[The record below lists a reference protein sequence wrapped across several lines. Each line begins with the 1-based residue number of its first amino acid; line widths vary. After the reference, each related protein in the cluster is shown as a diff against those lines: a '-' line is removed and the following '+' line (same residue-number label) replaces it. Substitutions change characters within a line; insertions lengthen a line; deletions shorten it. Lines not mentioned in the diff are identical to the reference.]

1 MNDYKVADNS
11 HSNSRDNERGSSSDS
26 GTATGVAREMRP
38 IKKTAYSDDP
48 TNLIVN
54 YLPVYFTEDHLRE
67 LFSQYGHIES
77 LIVMYNK
84 QAYRKKSKGYG
95 FVKFSNGE
103 EAAAA
108 IKGVD
113 GTRVANKTIKVSI
126 ARPGRARHC
135 SNVFVSRL
143 PCNWRDEDLQAAFS
157 EFGHIVE
164 CRVLTFGDGVS
175 RRCGFVRYDSDEE
188 AKLAMN
194 KMKNYRPT
202 PRDAPLQVNLS
213 VNHSPD
219 ARQMSLEKEMAM
231 HGGRDPFNDYFPPWM
246 SRSELYNTAMHR
258 IGREDDFMMG
268 YGGMGGMYEPM
279 MHDPLASMPFGGR
292 GMPPPPRDMGF
303 YADDYGS
310 AYGGDYGPPPRSHM
324 GNVGGDYGP
333 PPRSQMGNLNF
344 QPVRNMKKDYGWNRG
359 ADSKYGGAPKN
370 NANTGHSGTKQAV
383 AGAESARLFVQNLP
397 EFYEESQLKQ
407 LFSSYAREGEITE
420 VTVQR
425 DRNGKSIQCGFVM
438 FTASSDA
445 NRALESL
452 DGVTLSTLTLMI
464 HVM

>member
-1 MNDYKVADNS
+1 MSYQDTHEEGS
-11 HSNSRDNERGSSSDS
+11 TSSSGNGS
-26 GTATGVAREMRP
+26 MEKSSRTKP
-38 IKKTAYSDDP
+38 YNDDP

-84 QAYRKKSKGYG
+84 HDYRKKSKGYG
-95 FVKFSNGE
+95 FVKFGNGE

-113 GTRVANKTIKVSI
+113 GTRIANKTIKVSI
-126 ARPGRARHC
+126 ARPGRARRS

-143 PCNWRDEDLQAAFS
+143 PVSWRDEDLAKAFQ

-188 AKLAMN
+188 AKTAMN

-219 ARQMSLEKEMAM
+219 ARNMEKEMSM
-231 HGGRDPFNDYFPPWM
+231 NHGHGRDHMDFMPSWM
-246 SRSELYNTAMHR
+246 SRSEMYNSAMHGSR
-258 IGREDDFMMG
+258 GFSRFDDDFMFGPSSSRMDFAS
-268 YGGMGGMYEPM
+268 M
-279 MHDPLASMPFGGR
+279 MHDPMSHMPFGGGR
-292 GMPPPPRDMGF
+292 GMPPPDMGF
-303 YADDYGS
+303 FPDDYGS
-310 AYGGDYGPPPRSHM
+310 HYGSDYGSHRGSAGMGHPDTMEFSKQGRSRGSKPHAKH
-324 GNVGGDYGP
+324 V
-333 PPRSQMGNLNF
+333 
-344 QPVRNMKKDYGWNRG
+344 KKDYGWGSRNG
-359 ADSKYGGAPKN
+359 ESKFESQKSSSPTNCAGGSPAKSE
-370 NANTGHSGTKQAV
+370 SG
-383 AGAESARLFVQNLP
+383 ARLFVQNLP
-397 EFYEESQLKQ
+397 EFYEESHLKQ
-407 LFSSYAREGEITE
+407 LFSSYGEIKDT
-420 VTVQR
+420 TIQR
-425 DRNGKSIQCGFVM
+425 DRHGKSIQCGFVS
-438 FTASSDA
+438 FSQTEDA
-445 NRALESL
+445 NNALEAL
-452 DGVTLSTLTLMI
+452 DGVMLSTQTLVI

>member
-1 MNDYKVADNS
+1 MSIQAQEYS
-11 HSNSRDNERGSSSDS
+11 HQQCGSSVDLGNRS
-26 GTATGVAREMRP
+26 GSQEKL
-38 IKKTAYSDDP
+38 IQENFNDDP

-67 LFSQYGHIES
+67 LFSQYGLIES

-84 QAYRKKSKGYG
+84 HDYRKKSKGYG
-95 FVKFSNGE
+95 FVKFANAD

-113 GTRVANKTIKVSI
+113 GTRIANKTIKVSI
-126 ARPGRARHC
+126 ARPGRARRS

-143 PCNWRDEDLQAAFS
+143 PVSWRDADLEKAFS

-188 AKLAMN
+188 AKNAMN
-194 KMKNYRPT
+194 KMTNYRPT

-219 ARQMSLEKEMAM
+219 ARNAMPMNMEKEMAM
-231 HGGRDPFNDYFPPWM
+231 QGHRDPFDFIPPWM

-258 IGREDDFMMG
+258 LRYEDDFMNPPRT
-268 YGGMGGMYEPM
+268 GGMSDFASM
-279 MHDPLASMPFGGR
+279 MHDPMSSMPFGGGR
-292 GMPPPPRDMGF
+292 GMPPPDMGF
-303 YADDYGS
+303 FPEDYGS
-310 AYGGDYGPPPRSHM
+310 GYGGGEYGPPPRSLGHPDTM
-324 GNVGGDYGP
+324 EFSKQGRPDHW
-333 PPRSQMGNLNF
+333 S
-344 QPVRNMKKDYGWNRG
+344 RNHE
-359 ADSKYGGAPKN
+359 SKYGSHKSSPTPCAGGPSKQ
-370 NANTGHSGTKQAV
+370 GDPGT
-383 AGAESARLFVQNLP
+383 RLFVQNLP

-407 LFSSYAREGEITE
+407 LFGSYGEITE
-420 VTVQR
+420 VTIQR
-425 DRNGKSIQCGFVM
+425 DRNGKSIQCGFVS
-438 FTASSDA
+438 FTVPNDA
-445 NRALESL
+445 NNALEAL
-452 DGVTLSTLTLMI
+452 DGVMLSTQTLVI

>member
-1 MNDYKVADNS
+1 MADFKIVDQKQEGS
-11 HSNSRDNERGSSSDS
+11 AESATHEKTFISKKSNSYR
-26 GTATGVAREMRP
+26 
-38 IKKTAYSDDP
+38 DDP

-84 QAYRKKSKGYG
+84 HDYRKKSKGYG

-113 GTRVANKTIKVSI
+113 GTRIANKTIKVSI
-126 ARPGRARHC
+126 ARPGRARRS

-143 PCNWRDEDLQAAFS
+143 PVNWKDEDLSVAFQ

-188 AKLAMN
+188 AKNAMQ

-219 ARQMSLEKEMAM
+219 ARHNMSLEKEMAM
-231 HGGRDPFNDYFPPWM
+231 HGRDLDFMHPWM
-246 SRSELYNTAMHR
+246 ARSELYNSAMHR
-258 IGREDDFMMG
+258 LSRYDQQDDFMFG
-268 YGGMGGMYEPM
+268 GRVGGMDFSSM
-279 MHDPLASMPFGGR
+279 MHDPMHNIPFGGR
-292 GMPPPPRDMGF
+292 SHMSASAPEFFPE
-303 YADDYGS
+303 DYG
-310 AYGGDYGPPPRSHM
+310 AAFGGGDYGASRNDNS
-324 GNVGGDYGP
+324 YGAE
-333 PPRSQMGNLNF
+333 
-344 QPVRNMKKDYGWNRG
+344 DYGWN
-359 ADSKYGGAPKN
+359 SKFESNRAGPKN
-370 NANTGHSGTKQAV
+370 ATSAAPNGTSKKPEA
-383 AGAESARLFVQNLP
+383 STRLFVQNLP
-397 EFYEESQLKQ
+397 DFYEESHLKQ
-407 LFSSYAREGEITE
+407 LFSSYGEITD
-420 VTVQR
+420 VTIQK
-425 DRNGKSIQCGFVM
+425 DRHGNSIRCGFVT
-438 FTASSDA
+438 FTATDHA
-445 NRALESL
+445 NNALEAL
-452 DGVTLSTLTLMI
+452 DGVMLSTQVLVI

>member
-1 MNDYKVADNS
+1 MSYHDNHEEGS
-11 HSNSRDNERGSSSDS
+11 TSSSGNGS
-26 GTATGVAREMRP
+26 MEKSSKQTKP
-38 IKKTAYSDDP
+38 YNDDP

-54 YLPVYFTEDHLRE
+54 YLPVYFTEEHLRE

-84 QAYRKKSKGYG
+84 HDYRKKSKGYG
-95 FVKFSNGE
+95 FVKFSNGV

-113 GTRVANKTIKVSI
+113 GTRIANKTIKVSI
-126 ARPGRARHC
+126 ARPGRARRS

-143 PCNWRDEDLQAAFS
+143 PVSWGDEDLAKAFA

-219 ARQMSLEKEMAM
+219 ARNMEKEMSMNHGRDHMDFMPSWMSRSEMYNSAM
-231 HGGRDPFNDYFPPWM
+231 HGGRGS
-246 SRSELYNTAMHR
+246 SRFD
-258 IGREDDFMMG
+258 DDFMFGPPSSRMDFAS
-268 YGGMGGMYEPM
+268 M
-279 MHDPLASMPFGGR
+279 MHDPMVHMSFGGSR
-292 GMPPPPRDMGF
+292 GMPPPDMGF
-303 YADDYGS
+303 FPDDYGS
-310 AYGGDYGPPPRSHM
+310 HYGGSDYGPHRGSAGMGHPDTMEFSKQGRS
-324 GNVGGDYGP
+324 
-333 PPRSQMGNLNF
+333 
-344 QPVRNMKKDYGWNRG
+344 DYGWGSRNGESRFESQKSASPPNCAG
-359 ADSKYGGAPKN
+359 GSKSE
-370 NANTGHSGTKQAV
+370 SG
-383 AGAESARLFVQNLP
+383 ARLFVQNLP
-397 EFYEESQLKQ
+397 EFYEESHLKQ
-407 LFSSYAREGEITE
+407 LFSSYGEIRNT
-420 VTVQR
+420 TIQR
-425 DRNGKSIQCGFVM
+425 DRHGKSIQCGFVS
-438 FTASSDA
+438 FDQTENA
-445 NRALESL
+445 NNALEAL
-452 DGVTLSTLTLMI
+452 DGVMLSTQTLVI